1 LQKKGN
7 NMSMP
12 DVWDRLELRH
22 LLTLDAIAREGSFWA
37 AAEALDCSQ
46 SAVSQ
51 QVAMLERIV
60 GHRLIERARGRREV
74 AVTEAGQ
81 LLLGH
86 TEAIV
91 ARIRA
96 ARADFAAYD
105 EGAAGVLR
113 VGSYQSVGQR
123 IVPSLLREFGV
134 SWPRVEVRLD
144 ERVTDGELL
153 DLVERGELD
162 LTFGIQ
168 PLRQGPFDSVEL
180 MRDPYVL
187 VMPASWPEAASGSL
201 RLRDLSAAPVV
212 GYRSCHTADQ
222 ERFLRDQGIGSRVVF
237 RSDDNGTVQAAV
249 AAGLGIALAPLLSLD
264 LHDQG
269 VRVLRSDE
277 LPWRTLL
284 LVWHRDR
291 YRSPAS
297 RAFQETAQE
306 VCARLATDAPEPAPL
321 AIGR

>member
-1 LQKKGN
+1 MAN
-7 NMSMP
+7 NMTSA
-12 DVWDRLELRH
+12 DLWDRLELRH

-60 GHRLIERARGRREV
+60 GHRLIERWRGRREV
-74 AVTEAGQ
+74 AVTEAGR
-81 LLLGH
+81 LLLTH
-86 TEAIV
+86 TDAIV
-91 ARIRA
+91 ARLRA

-123 IVPSLLREFGV
+123 IVPTLLREFGAA
-134 SWPRVEVRLD
+134 WPQVEVRLE
-144 ERVTDGELL
+144 ERVEDGVLL

-168 PLRQGPFDSVEL
+168 PLRPGPFETVEL
-180 MRDPYVL
+180 LRDPFV
-187 VMPASWPEAASGSL
+187 VVVPAGSPIGAE
-201 RLRDLSAAPVV
+201 RPFRVRDLRGEPVV
-212 GYRSCHTADQ
+212 GFRSCHSQ
-222 ERFLRDQGIGSRVVF
+222 VEHEQFLRERGMEPRVEPRVVF

-249 AAGLGIALAPLLSLD
+249 AAGLGIAIAPLLALD
-264 LHDQG
+264 LRDQG
-269 VRVLRSDE
+269 IRVLRTDDM
-277 LPWRTLL
+277 PWRTLL
-284 LVWHRDR
+284 LAWHRDR

-297 RAFQETAQE
+297 RAFEETALG
-306 VCARLATDAPEPAPL
+306 VCANLTTEAA
-321 AIGR
+321 